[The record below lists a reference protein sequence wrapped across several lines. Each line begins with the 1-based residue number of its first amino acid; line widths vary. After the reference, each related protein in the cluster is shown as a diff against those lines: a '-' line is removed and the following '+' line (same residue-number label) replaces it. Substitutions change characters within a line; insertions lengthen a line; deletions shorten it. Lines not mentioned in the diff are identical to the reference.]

1 MIDSYQFM
9 RLPIQ
14 IRLDYAL
21 DILGEEIFG
30 DTGTY
35 YGQPTPNKVLFKI
48 EEIRDFKDGEQKT
61 VVKEYIK
68 ERKSIRS
75 PLKDLERIEK
85 AYQRTREEIRS
96 EQEFKLEYFKAR
108 QMDRARRE
116 IAKLLK
122 RAGFHQSFVEE

>member
-14 IRLDYAL
+14 IRLDYAQ
-21 DILGEEIFG
+21 DILEEETI
-30 DTGTY
+30 
-35 YGQPTPNKVLFKI
+35 TPDKMLFKI
-48 EEIRDFKDGEQKT
+48 EQIREFKNENQKK

-68 ERKSIRS
+68 EKKSIRS

-96 EQEFKLEYFKAR
+96 EQEFELEYFKAR
-108 QMDRARRE
+108 QMVRSRRE
-116 IAKLLK
+116 IAKQL
-122 RAGFHQSFVEE
+122 RQAGFHQSFVEE